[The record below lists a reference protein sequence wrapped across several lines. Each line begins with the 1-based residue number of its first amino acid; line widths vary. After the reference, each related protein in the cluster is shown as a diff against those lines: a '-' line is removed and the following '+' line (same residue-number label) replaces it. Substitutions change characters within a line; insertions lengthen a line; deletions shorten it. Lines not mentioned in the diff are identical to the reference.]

1 MVEIDME
8 KPAWIIAAEKY
19 VGLREVVGPKHN
31 STILGW
37 LKKLKAWWAE
47 DETPWCGT
55 FVAECLTEAGVTPPK
70 TWFRALTWGA
80 FGQETSPKLGAI
92 LVFARQG
99 GGHVGFYIGE
109 DRDRYYVLGGNQGNM
124 VSYTWIAKGRLV
136 ACRWP
141 EGVPVPNTGRV
152 KLAGNGQ
159 PTSVN
164 EA

>member
-1 MVEIDME
+1 MG

-55 FVAECLTEAGVTPPK
+55 FVAECLTEAGVSK
-70 TWFRALTWGA
+70 AKSWFRALDWKTYGR
-80 FGQETSPKLGAI
+80 EVSPQLGAI

-99 GGHVGFYIGE
+99 GGHVGFYVGE
-109 DRDRYYVLGGNQGNM
+109 DAHRYYVLGGNQGNS
-124 VSYTWIAKGRLV
+124 VSYAWIGKDRLA

-141 EGVPVPNTGRV
+141 AEVPVPNTGRV

-159 PTSVN
+159 PSSTN